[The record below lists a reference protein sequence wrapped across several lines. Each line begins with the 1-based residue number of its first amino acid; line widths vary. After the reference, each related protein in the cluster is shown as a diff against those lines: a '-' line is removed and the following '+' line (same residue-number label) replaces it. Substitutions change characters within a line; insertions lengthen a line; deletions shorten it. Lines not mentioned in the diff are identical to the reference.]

1 VPKIVIYTSGHGFGH
16 AVRDAELLRAL
27 RRLAPDL
34 PLEVRTSAPRW
45 IFPDD
50 VAIVE
55 RSIDVG
61 VIQPDSFRVEV
72 RATLDRY
79 ADLVQRE
86 PELVAAEA
94 DELRRTGAR
103 AVVADIPSA
112 AFAIA
117 ARAGLPGIGVANFSW
132 DWIYEPF
139 LSEASEHA
147 QLIDHLR
154 AQYGQASLLL
164 RLPLHDGLTVF
175 PRVEDVPLI
184 ARVSEADPGATRR
197 RLGLPLEAPIVL
209 LSFGGFE
216 FRGLDVE
223 RLHTLCDYAFVWTE
237 SAGQLTSPAQRDGNL
252 YTLPRHGYG
261 YVDLL
266 AACDAVVAK
275 PGYGIAADCLA
286 NRVPIL
292 YSPRGWFREEPALGR
307 ELERIGRAVELPR
320 EALASWDL
328 APHLDRLLGLDHA
341 WSPIRLDGAEV
352 AAGRILEL
360 AS

>member
-1 VPKIVIYTSGHGFGH
+1 
-16 AVRDAELLRAL
+16 
-27 RRLAPDL
+27 
-34 PLEVRTSAPRW
+34 
-45 IFPDD
+45 

-61 VIQPDSFRVEV
+61 VVQPESFQVQV

-79 ADLVQRE
+79 AALLERE
-86 PELVAAEA
+86 PEFVDAEA
-94 DELRRTGAR
+94 DELRRTGAC

-112 AFAIA
+112 AFVIA
-117 ARAGLPGIGVANFSW
+117 ARASLPGIGVANFSW

-139 LSEASEHA
+139 LAVA
-147 QLIDHLR
+147 PDRNGLVDHLR
-154 AQYGQASLLL
+154 TQYRQASLLL
-164 RLPLHDGLTVF
+164 RLPLHDGLTAF

-184 ARVSEADPGATRR
+184 ARVSDADLGATRR

-216 FRGLDVE
+216 FHGLDVE
-223 RLHTLCDYAFVWTE
+223 RLHALRDYAFVWTE
-237 SAGQLTSPAQRDGNL
+237 SAGRLDGTARRTGNL
-252 YTLPRHGYG
+252 YTLPRHGYP
-261 YVDLL
+261 YVDLV

-307 ELERIGRAVELPR
+307 ELERLGHAVQLPR
-320 EALASWDL
+320 EALAAWNL
-328 APHLDRLLGLDHA
+328 KPHLDTLLGLNHA
-341 WSPIRLDGAEV
+341 WAEIRLDGAEV
-352 AAGRILEL
+352 AARRILDM